1 MAPASQE
8 LQLRRA
14 GVPRD
19 HIYRDVGASG
29 STGTQERRG
38 WHRLNGRLAGRD
50 TLVVVAIDR
59 IGRRWPDTI
68 RSICELRD
76 LGGKD
81 PLPGRNRCWYYRDGP
96 PIYKIMEAPDCEP
109 ARAGIDP
116 QGTMERGSHSRFPRT
131 SGVVLADQRQ
141 LPALVGIP
149 DGLPVR
155 PPCGESLL
163 QGGGVEGPVLLQQFI
178 ELPVPAPGEAEG
190 HLPGFRVNRHFTHL
204 SRMTNTCPWPGIT
217 KAARGQTPLAA
228 STLTRR
234 TAVSRAAPVG
244 RGTGIVSCTGQT
256 PCRRRE
262 FAQDAEGI

>member
-1 MAPASQE
+1 MAQIYGYIRTSRQLQEGAPGMAPASQE

-76 LGGKD
+76 LGVKIRSLAETGVGIIGMD
-81 PLPGRNRCWYYRDGP
+81 S

-109 ARAGIDP
+109 A
-116 QGTMERGSHSRFPRT
+116 QVGSRPYFRVH
-131 SGVVLADQRQ
+131 L
-141 LPALVGIP
+141 
-149 DGLPVR
+149 LPVR
-155 PPCGESLL
+155 AS
-163 QGGGVEGPVLLQQFI
+163 Q
-178 ELPVPAPGEAEG
+178 
-190 HLPGFRVNRHFTHL
+190 RRWT
-204 SRMTNTCPWPGIT
+204 
-217 KAARGQTPLAA
+217 ARQ
-228 STLTRR
+228 
-234 TAVSRAAPVG
+234 
-244 RGTGIVSCTGQT
+244 
-256 PCRRRE
+256 
-262 FAQDAEGI
+262 